1 MPVRPLVLYPDRRLR
16 LKAQPVT
23 EWNDSAPALAADVI
37 DTMRAVGAVGLTAS
51 HIGDLRRLVVI
62 RLEPADLPRT
72 FVNPEVVWAS
82 PERAAHTEGSVSM
95 PGATEQIERR
105 LWCGSATRTCPGLSA
120 RKRHTAFGLR
130 ACSMRLISWMACS
143 GSTACRGSN
152 ATASSSALR
161 SCAEPTQHSPD
172 ALSVAARQM
181 RTTAR

>member
-62 RLEPADLPRT
+62 RLEPAVEPRT
-72 FVNPEVVWAS
+72 YVNPEVVWAS

-95 PGATEQIERR
+95 PGVTEEIERPAAIRVRYHDLSGAICEEEAEGFRAACLQHEIDQLDGVFWTDR
-105 LWCGSATRTCPGLSA
+105 LSRL
-120 RKRHTAFGLR
+120 KRDRLVKRFEKLR
-130 ACSMRLISWMACS
+130 RA
-143 GSTACRGSN
+143 N
-152 ATASSSALR
+152 AI
-161 SCAEPTQHSPD
+161 
-172 ALSVAARQM
+172 
-181 RTTAR
+181 